1 MESLVHR
8 HSLVRAGTN
17 GVQLYGKAEIYNS
30 CIVCFLL
37 FDIHIA
43 NAQQIKADTTL
54 QSKTL
59 IPAHSPTVAGVSS
72 AIIPG
77 AGQIYNHKYWKV
89 PLIYAGLATSCY
101 FIYYNYTIYSN
112 FRDAYIAR
120 IDGDTSTNISS
131 FNVWYV
137 VKTTTFYLDG
147 YSTDQL
153 LSVQETY
160 RRYLDIAALFTVG
173 IYFLNI
179 LDAVVDAHLY
189 HFDVSNNLTLDWQ
202 PSMNINPAG
211 RWNAG
216 LALTLNFK

>member
-1 MESLVHR
+1 M
-8 HSLVRAGTN
+8 RAHTN
-17 GVQLYGKAEIYNS
+17 GVQLAGRMKIIIPA
-30 CIVCFLL
+30 CCFLIL
-37 FDIHIA
+37 FNVHTA
-43 NAQQIKADTTL
+43 NAQEIKADTTI
-54 QSKTL
+54 QAKTL

-120 IDGDTSTNISS
+120 IDGDSTTNISS
-131 FNVWYV
+131 FNVWYIF
-137 VKTTTFYLDG
+137 KTTTFYLNG

-211 RWNAG
+211 KWNAG